1 MLTLTRTANAGV
13 LLCMDGKKILLDGV
27 CGHVAPYKAT
37 PDAVK
42 TALSKA
48 YPDLV
53 AVTHRHE
60 DHCDPLFEEGYRKA
74 TARSVID
81 PSFTGQK
88 IQEGTITL
96 HVIPSR
102 HIGKAD
108 CDHVSFVLEGSQ
120 CVWFMGDASPN
131 QWKNRTELPRP
142 DLLICPY
149 AYASTEASWRM
160 TQSLGAKKT
169 VLLHL
174 PDRGEDP
181 FGLWDAVEQTAGGN
195 SAVFIP
201 KMEEFI
207 EISF

>member
-27 CGHVAPYKAT
+27 CGSVPPYLST
-37 PDAVK
+37 PESVK
-42 TALSKA
+42 TALIQA

-60 DHCDPLFEEGYRKA
+60 DHCDPSFEEGYRRA
-74 TARSVID
+74 TGRPVID
-81 PSFTGQK
+81 PSFSDEKVTVG
-88 IQEGTITL
+88 GVTL

-108 CDHVSFVLEGSQ
+108 CDHVSFVLEGSH
-120 CVWFMGDASPN
+120 CVWFLGDASPN
-131 QWKNRTELPRP
+131 QWKSREALPRP
-142 DLLICPY
+142 DVLICPY
-149 AYASTEASWRM
+149 AYASTQASWRM
-160 TQSLGAKKT
+160 TQSLGAKKI

-174 PDRGEDP
+174 PVPEEDP
-181 FGLWDAVEQTAGGN
+181 FGLWAAVTQIIGEN

-201 KMEEFI
+201 EMKEFA
-207 EISF
+207 EIAL